1 MEELRKC
8 YAELSARLRS
18 IENDHETDILDFIN
32 LDEEIMNDFRGDWTD
47 DDVHKWLYF
56 VDRMSAVT
64 KAYNIV
70 REELHLGEML
80 PGEGKKI
87 WNQKE

>member
-70 REELHLGEML
+70 RELYKRRH
-80 PGEGKKI
+80 PAGKRTVGVHV
-87 WNQKE
+87 

>member
-1 MEELRKC
+1 
-8 YAELSARLRS
+8 
-18 IENDHETDILDFIN
+18 
-32 LDEEIMNDFRGDWTD
+32 MNDFRGDWTD

-70 REELHLGEML
+70 SEELHLGEML
-80 PGEGKKI
+80 PGIE
-87 WNQKE
+87 EV

>member
-32 LDEEIMNDFRGDWTD
+32 LDEEIMNDFRGDWTYEYD
-47 DDVHKWLYF
+47 F
-56 VDRMSAVT
+56 VERT
-64 KAYNIV
+64 KETQ
-70 REELHLGEML
+70 RT
-80 PGEGKKI
+80 
-87 WNQKE
+87 

>member
-47 DDVHKWLYF
+47 DDVHKW
-56 VDRMSAVT
+56 
-64 KAYNIV
+64 
-70 REELHLGEML
+70 
-80 PGEGKKI
+80 
-87 WNQKE
+87 

>member
-8 YAELSARLRS
+8 YAELSAWLRS
-18 IENDHETDILDFIN
+18 IDNDHETDFIDFIN
-32 LDEEIMNDFRGDWTD
+32 LYEEIMNDFRGDWTD

-80 PGEGKKI
+80 PGIE
-87 WNQKE
+87 EV